1 MDEAKL
7 LEYKIKSIEQN
18 ILIIL
23 KDINDRLN
31 KLEDEVN
38 ANKISKQKWN
48 RTT

>member
-1 MDEAKL
+1 MDEIKL
-7 LEYKIKSIEQN
+7 LEFKLKCVEQN
-18 ILIIL
+18 ILVIL
-23 KDINDRLN
+23 KDINNRLN

>member
-18 ILIIL
+18 ILVIL
-23 KDINDRLN
+23 KDINNRLN

-38 ANKISKQKWN
+38 ANKISKKKWN

>member
-7 LEYKIKSIEQN
+7 LEFKIKSVEQN
-18 ILIIL
+18 ILVIL
-23 KDINDRLN
+23 KDINNRLN